1 MRGFLVAAPHSGS
14 GKTTVTLGLLR
25 ALRDRDLRAVSAK
38 AGPDYIDPAF
48 HAAATGEDCVN
59 LDPWAMRPALLRS
72 LSWRFLGAGD
82 IAVVEAMMGLFDGA
96 ADGTGSAADLAAA
109 LRLPVILVIDAS
121 RMAHSVA
128 ALVKGYRDHRPDVPF
143 AGVILNRVGSP
154 RHETMLRAALEEA
167 DIRVFGAVPG
177 DSALSLP
184 SRHLGLVQ
192 AGEHEALGDFIA
204 RAASMVGD
212 NCDMDALMALAT
224 EPNEPRDAA
233 ELPPLGQRIAV
244 ARDEAFAFAYPH
256 LLTGWQRQG
265 AQLSFFS
272 PLADEGP
279 EPDADA
285 VFLPGGYPELH
296 AGRIAAAATC
306 LDGLRMAANHGKPGL
321 WGMRWLHGARRGS
334 DRRRRRKTCHGGTV
348 AGRNQL
354 CAAQAP
360 SRLPPA
366 AAAWRLAM
374 GPAAHRARVSLFVAR
389 IGRRG
394 RAAFRGPRRAR
405 RRPWRGRASA
415 RLRLRVLYARN
426 RQGGLME
433 TIRHGG
439 ALDRAIATYGG
450 ERGAWL
456 DLSTGINPVAYPIP
470 ELDAAIWQRLPDES
484 QMEDCLQAA
493 REYYGIP
500 QEAGI
505 LAAPGTQAIIQWLPL
520 LFNYLDRVSIVSP
533 TYGEYAGVFRMTGV
547 SVATPGGLP
556 DEPDA
561 TDLLVVGQPNNPDGR
576 DVAGGCDPALRLRPS
591 RRHCR

>member
-306 LDGLRMAANHGKPGL
+306 LDGLRMAANHGKPVYGECGGYMVLGEGL
-321 WGMRWLHGARRGS
+321 IDADGERHAMAGLLPVVTSYAQRKRHLGYRRLQPLGGSPWALPLTAHEFHYSSLVSEGEGERLFAVRDARGEDLGEAGLQRGS
-334 DRRRRRKTCHGGTV
+334 VCGSYMHV
-348 AGRNQL
+348 
-354 CAAQAP
+354 
-360 SRLPPA
+360 
-366 AAAWRLAM
+366 
-374 GPAAHRARVSLFVAR
+374 
-389 IGRRG
+389 I
-394 RAAFRGPRRAR
+394 
-405 RRPWRGRASA
+405 
-415 RLRLRVLYARN
+415 
-426 RQGGLME
+426 
-433 TIRHGG
+433 
-439 ALDRAIATYGG
+439 DRA
-450 ERGAWL
+450 
-456 DLSTGINPVAYPIP
+456 D
-470 ELDAAIWQRLPDES
+470 
-484 QMEDCLQAA
+484 
-493 REYYGIP
+493 
-500 QEAGI
+500 
-505 LAAPGTQAIIQWLPL
+505 
-520 LFNYLDRVSIVSP
+520 
-533 TYGEYAGVFRMTGV
+533 
-547 SVATPGGLP
+547 
-556 DEPDA
+556 
-561 TDLLVVGQPNNPDGR
+561 
-576 DVAGGCDPALRLRPS
+576 
-591 RRHCR
+591 